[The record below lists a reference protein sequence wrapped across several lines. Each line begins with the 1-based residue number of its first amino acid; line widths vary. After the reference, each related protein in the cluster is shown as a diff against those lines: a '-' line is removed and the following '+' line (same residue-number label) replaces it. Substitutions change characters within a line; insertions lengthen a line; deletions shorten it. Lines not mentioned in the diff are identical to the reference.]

1 MWNSAS
7 AMVASRCG
15 SPLPSTSSRSVTTK
29 ILLGR
34 INVAKWTEVELD
46 ALQRTADSP
55 GMDGYHAFGALT
67 GYSKPFDAWEVK
79 RRRINNGGAHLA
91 TQGALAL
98 AGPAVMPDAE
108 LVAVAELATYAGFNI
123 GFWDLET
130 TFSTQ
135 PIVLYGAVADV
146 FGRVEGWRKGRD
158 ITDDKAL
165 VKAAAMALTDFD
177 IWATWNGKL
186 FDVPVLNG
194 RLRYHGLPPL
204 PLTKHM
210 DLMYYATGGSMR
222 IGRRSLQSVS
232 EYFDVPNRKTPLNVR
247 TWDKAMAGDAAAYD
261 KIVEHC
267 DADVLVTRDVF
278 RVLKTQIA
286 SIHR

>member
-1 MWNSAS
+1 M
-7 AMVASRCG
+7 
-15 SPLPSTSSRSVTTK
+15 
-29 ILLGR
+29 
-34 INVAKWTEVELD
+34 AKWSEVELD
-46 ALQRTADSP
+46 ALQRTAEET
-55 GMDGYHAFGALT
+55 GMEGYHAFGALT
-67 GYSKPFDAWEVK
+67 GYSKSFDAWEVK
-79 RRRINNGGAHLA
+79 RRRVVVANESGVDAVV
-91 TQGALAL
+91 L
-98 AGPAVMPDAE
+98 AGPGVMPE
-108 LVAVAELATYAGFNI
+108 PILVADPTTFGGFSI

-146 FGRVEGWRKGRD
+146 FGNVQGWRKGKD

-194 RLRYHGLPPL
+194 RLRYHGLQPL
-204 PLTKHM
+204 PGVKHM

-247 TWDKAMAGDAAAYD
+247 TWDKAMAGSEEAYD

-286 SIHR
+286 NIHR

>member
-1 MWNSAS
+1 M
-7 AMVASRCG
+7 
-15 SPLPSTSSRSVTTK
+15 
-29 ILLGR
+29 
-34 INVAKWTEVELD
+34 AKWTEAELD
-46 ALQRTADSP
+46 ALARTAGDGSMDS
-55 GMDGYHAFGALT
+55 YHAFGALT
-67 GYSKPFDAWEVK
+67 NYSKPYNAWEVK
-79 RRRINNGGAHLA
+79 RRRLNNEGAHLA
-91 TQGALAL
+91 TRGAVAL
-98 AGPAVMPDAE
+98 AGPSKSEGPEPVLVTAE
-108 LVAVAELATYAGFNI
+108 HVADYGGFSL

-135 PIVLYGAVADV
+135 PIVLYGAVADQ
-146 FGRVEGWRKGRD
+146 FGQIQGWRKGRD

-165 VKAAAMALTDFD
+165 VKAAAMSLTDFD
-177 IWATWNGKL
+177 IWLTWNGKL

-204 PLTKHM
+204 PLTKHI

-232 EYFDVPNRKTPLNVR
+232 EYFDVPNRKTPLSVR
-247 TWDKAMAGDAAAYD
+247 TWDKAMAGSEEHYNL
-261 KIVEHC
+261 IVEHC

-286 SIHR
+286 NIHR

>member
-1 MWNSAS
+1 MAN
-7 AMVASRCG
+7 
-15 SPLPSTSSRSVTTK
+15 
-29 ILLGR
+29 
-34 INVAKWTEVELD
+34 KWTEAELD
-46 ALQRTADSP
+46 ALGRTSEG
-55 GMDGYHAFGALT
+55 GMDAYHAFGALT
-67 GYSKPFDAWEVK
+67 GYSKSFNAWEVK
-79 RRRINNGGAHLA
+79 RRRMNNSGGPAEQA
-91 TQGALAL
+91 AFDI
-98 AGPAVMPDAE
+98 AGPGVLPEPTRVDA
-108 LVAVAELATYAGFNI
+108 ATIADYAGFSI

-135 PIVLYGAVADV
+135 PIVLYGAVADQ
-146 FGRVEGWRKGRD
+146 FGQVTGWRKGKD

-204 PLTKHM
+204 PGTKHM

-232 EYFDVPNRKTPLNVR
+232 EYFDVPNRKTPLSVR
-247 TWDKAMAGDAAAYD
+247 IWDRAMSGDADAYNL
-261 KIVEHC
+261 IVEHC

-286 SIHR
+286 NIHR